1 MELGTFLHVCCPQG
15 LSASQDPHRMA
26 SGELVVTDH
35 LQVFPQVQVGGVL
48 IGKGIQVGLW
58 KDRAR

>member
-1 MELGTFLHVCCPQG
+1 
-15 LSASQDPHRMA
+15 MA
-26 SGELVVTDH
+26 SGGLVVTDH

-48 IGKGIQVGLW
+48 IGKGMQVGLW